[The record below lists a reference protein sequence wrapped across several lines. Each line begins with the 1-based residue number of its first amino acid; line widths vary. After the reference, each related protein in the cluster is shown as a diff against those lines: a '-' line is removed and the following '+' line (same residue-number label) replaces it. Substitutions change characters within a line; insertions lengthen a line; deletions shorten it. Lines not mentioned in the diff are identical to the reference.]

1 MLIKMNGLMNLVPGL
16 HNQHLQCAYA
26 DKDEWIDELS
36 SWLTQPASTMCI
48 CFLGSFWMEGE
59 CGLGGSFQSG

>member
-1 MLIKMNGLMNLVPGL
+1 MASSDGT
-16 HNQHLQCAYA
+16 

-36 SWLTQPASTMCI
+36 SWLTQPASTTCI
-48 CFLGSFWMEGE
+48 CFLDSLWMEGE